1 MKTLNET
8 QKDILGTAIALTLL
22 FTVIGYF
29 TVTQPNY
36 AENEKV
42 PQIESKHVQSEVL
55 NAYGELFT
63 KKQAR

>member
-1 MKTLNET
+1 MKHLNEN

-36 AENEKV
+36 AENEKA

-63 KKQAR
+63 KHMSK

>member
-1 MKTLNET
+1 MKTLNDT
-8 QKDILGTAIALTLL
+8 QKDIIGTIFALSLF

-36 AENEKV
+36 AENEKA